1 MKTYNSLGELLVN
14 YRKCNSMCQ
23 IDLASLLDV
32 DVRTVS
38 RWEKNETLI
47 KSEKETL
54 IVERLFIPYQV
65 IRNLNSEN
73 PISVFYDIKNRTY
86 SLAALMTKIK
96 SASWFKSNLPVED
109 EKIHTISD
117 SADVDF
123 ILNIQSK
130 SNGAKPVRPEIIT
143 EAARLLPDLN
153 LVIFDPS
160 GFYAGHI
167 CILPLKYETYLK
179 IKNREIKN
187 HNLTVSDLSGN
198 FTNKPLLFYF
208 YSLYADSFVS
218 AYYLIKRLLTYF
230 EQKKFKDYL
239 FAGITYREA
248 QIELLKEM
256 GLKLIWTES
265 SDENNIPKRTLL
277 EGNLDMFIFGRMM

>member
-1 MKTYNSLGELLVN
+1 MKTYNSLGELLAD
-14 YRKCNSMCQ
+14 YRKCNNLCQ
-23 IDLASLLDV
+23 IDIASLLDV

-47 KSEKETL
+47 KADKEAV

-73 PISVFYDIKNRTY
+73 PISVYYDIKNRTY

-96 SASWFKSNLPVED
+96 SASWFKSNLPAED
-109 EKIHTISD
+109 EKIHTVSD
-117 SADVDF
+117 KADVDF
-123 ILNIQSK
+123 ILDIQSK

-143 EAARLLPDLN
+143 EAAKLLPDLN
-153 LVIFDPS
+153 LVIFDSS
-160 GFYAGHI
+160 GYYAGHI
-167 CILPLKYETYLK
+167 CILPLKYNSYLK

-187 HNLTVSDLSGN
+187 HNLAVSDLSGN
-198 FTNKPLLFYF
+198 FANKPLVFYF
-208 YSLYADSFVS
+208 YSIYADSFVS

-230 EQKKFKDYL
+230 ERKKFDDYL
-239 FAGITYREA
+239 FAGITYREN

-265 SDENNIPKRTLL
+265 PDEHNSPKRTLL
-277 EGNLDMFIFGRMM
+277 EGNLDMFIFGKMI